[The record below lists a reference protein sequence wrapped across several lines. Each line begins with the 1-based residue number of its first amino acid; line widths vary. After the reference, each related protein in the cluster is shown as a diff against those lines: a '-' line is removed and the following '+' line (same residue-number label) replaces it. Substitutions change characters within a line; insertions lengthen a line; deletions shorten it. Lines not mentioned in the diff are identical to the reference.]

1 MAHLLIPSWDATG
14 WNCLTHLIAPWKGP
28 HKLKSLFRDN
38 IHQCKSCWSILV
50 PIRHLHCRSYR
61 CPIRGI
67 MHRNRNLL
75 GEKPLS
81 APFNK
86 KNVLNISKLFVSV
99 GPTNKLPFDLF
110 SGYNLVPGVYFF
122 HIERLGIINTPERC
136 IWKWSATYPHNHLYF
151 CCHNFTTFEQLI
163 DWSFCFWCIEFH
175 CDE

>member
-1 MAHLLIPSWDATG
+1 MVHKKSGGI
-14 WNCLTHLIAPWKGP
+14 NFRLIAELSCNPLRAK
-28 HKLKSLFRDN
+28 KLHLDSRISVCYLMGLAIAQKFTGGKS
-38 IHQCKSCWSILV
+38 HW
-50 PIRHLHCRSYR
+50 
-61 CPIRGI
+61 
-67 MHRNRNLL
+67 
-75 GEKPLS
+75 
-81 APFNK
+81 ATPFNQ

-99 GPTNKLPFDLF
+99 GPTNILPFDLF